1 MGGPDSSLSASSA
14 LTAFNVPV
22 VNVRPDLYSELG
34 VTESSNILT
43 TAPDLG
49 GQARSLAH
57 LGSYLGAEKVA
68 LIASSQYTVTT
79 FLTEATSLGLRV
91 QEMLELQPRQK
102 DIGRAVE
109 TFVRSLARPRPL
121 VAMVLEAEDVEEVA
135 EHLKNIQLPNSPVW
149 LVGSLGLELRSIK
162 SWRRVFTG
170 GAYTEPHLPELREF
184 KHYFL
189 SSLKSRDS
197 LLTNTVEEYM
207 AELTGCNP
215 LGECPC

>member
-22 VNVRPDLYSELG
+22 VNVRPDLYSQLG

-57 LGSYLGAEKVA
+57 LGAYFGAEKVA

-79 FLTEATSLGLRV
+79 FLTESTSLGLRV

-102 DIGRAVE
+102 NIGMAVE

-149 LVGSLGLELRSIK
+149 LVGSLGLELRSVK

-184 KHYFL
+184 KQYFF
-189 SSLKSRDS
+189 SSLKSKDS